1 MDPCFSLIPAA
12 QVLYRACSFLS
23 LLSIPRSL
31 WEDQS
36 AQCDRQRHEKKRT
49 AHPEFTNAFSCV
61 HVKREG

>member
-31 WEDQS
+31 QGDQS
-36 AQCDRQRHEKKRT
+36 SQCDCQRRKNKRT
-49 AHPEFTNAFSCV
+49 AHPEFTKAFSCV